1 MMKRRL
7 IMIGLTVLSGLLA
20 TAWAADVAG
29 KWVAE
34 IPGRQGM
41 SEVTFDFQVNG
52 TELTGTMTNPM
63 GNNEITEGKI
73 NGDDISFIV
82 PISFGG
88 NEMKILYKG
97 KVAGDEIK
105 FTQEMQG
112 GSGGPGRGMGGPP
125 PGGEG
130 GPGGGR
136 PGGGERPGR
145 EFVAKRVK

>member
-1 MMKRRL
+1 MMKQRL
-7 IMIGLTVLSGLLA
+7 IMIGLAVLSGLLA
-20 TAWAADVAG
+20 AAWAADVAG

-34 IPGRQGM
+34 MPGRQGM

-63 GNNEITEGKI
+63 GKSEITEGKI

-82 PISFGG
+82 PMSFGG

-105 FTQEMQG
+105 FTRDG
-112 GSGGPGRGMGGPP
+112 RSSSGR
-125 PGGEG
+125 
-130 GPGGGR
+130 
-136 PGGGERPGR
+136 
-145 EFVAKRVK
+145 